1 MIPSEGTIVG
11 MYAVILAGGGGTR
24 LWPLSRT
31 RKPKPFLPLLAG
43 GRCLLEATVSRLS
56 PMLEPADIYV
66 VTDADHARLVRE
78 AVPAIPPRN
87 IIAEPM
93 GRNTAAAVA
102 VAGHLIERAPD
113 DVMIS
118 LHADHAIADE
128 AGFRALLEA
137 AVARARGG
145 DIVTLGIE
153 PTEAATGY
161 GYILATG
168 EPVVHAGRETFRV
181 ERFEE
186 KPAPARAQALL
197 DSGRAYWNAGQ
208 FAWRRDALLAGL
220 ARHAPDVSDP
230 IAAWAQHHGRAGASA
245 DGVWP
250 AEAIRDVYEAL
261 PARAI
266 DYALLE
272 PASAEQQVAV
282 VPAAIGWSDLGSW
295 SALRE
300 HRSDSGA
307 SVITAEPPARVIDI
321 DGRDVLVHAG
331 GGRTVA
337 VVGLSGVIV
346 VDTPDALLVS
356 SVEAAQDVKRVVDQL
371 RAEGREDLL

>member
-1 MIPSEGTIVG
+1 MIPSEGTIVA

-43 GRCLLEATVSRLS
+43 GRCLLEATVSRLA
-56 PMLEPADIYV
+56 PLLEPADIHV
-66 VTDADHARLVRE
+66 VTDASYAELVRE
-78 AVPAIPPRN
+78 AVPALPPRN
-87 IIAEPM
+87 ILGEPM

-102 VAGHLIERAPD
+102 LAGHLIDRPAD

-128 AGFRALLEA
+128 PGFRALLQA
-137 AVARARGG
+137 AVARAEGG

-168 EPVVHAGRETFRV
+168 EAVVHAGRDTFRV
-181 ERFEE
+181 QRFEE
-186 KPAPARAQALL
+186 KPAPARAQALI

-208 FAWRRDALLAGL
+208 FAWRRDTLLAGL
-220 ARHAPDVSDP
+220 ARHAPDVSEP
-230 IAAWAQHHGRAGASA
+230 IAAWAATHPRDRAFV
-245 DGVWP
+245 DQPWP
-250 AEAIRDVYEAL
+250 AEVLRDVYAAL

-272 PASAEQQVAV
+272 PASDGGAGRGRAGV
-282 VPAAIGWSDLGSW
+282 
-295 SALRE
+295 
-300 HRSDSGA
+300 HRLERSG
-307 SVITAEPPARVIDI
+307 I
-321 DGRDVLVHAG
+321 
-331 GGRTVA
+331 
-337 VVGLSGVIV
+337 
-346 VDTPDALLVS
+346 LVS
-356 SVEAAQDVKRVVDQL
+356 VA
-371 RAEGREDLL
+371 RAPRRQRYPRHHR